1 MYLESD
7 NVDEKVYNNLIRT
20 VNSNMD
26 SLHKYID
33 LRKKVLKLDKVHSY
47 DMFVP
52 MVKAVDNNINYEKA
66 QSIVYSAL
74 SPLGKEYN
82 DVVYKA
88 FNENG

>member
-1 MYLESD
+1 
-7 NVDEKVYNNLIRT
+7 
-20 VNSNMD
+20 
-26 SLHKYID
+26 
-33 LRKKVLKLDKVHSY
+33 
-47 DMFVP
+47 MFVP